1 LLFESFID
9 EMILAAPDDL
19 EIDIPAMAAEPR
31 EFYSALADADWNIEA
46 VPKAVMDACFA
57 DLDDSITYKEYNAA
71 NCGTLAGSDSPQTSV
86 ATVPATTAPPATVA
100 PTTTAAAESA
110 DPPLFTPAEIDDLLA
125 DPAERLEML
134 AP

>member
-19 EIDIPAMAAEPR
+19 EIDVPAMADETR

-46 VPKAVMDACFA
+46 VPEAVMDAFFA
-57 DLDDSITYKEYNAA
+57 DLDDSIAYEEYNAA

-100 PTTTAAAESA
+100 PTTTAAESA
-110 DPPLFTPAEIDDLLA
+110 DPPLFTPEEIDDLLA
-125 DPAERLEML
+125 DPAEHLEML